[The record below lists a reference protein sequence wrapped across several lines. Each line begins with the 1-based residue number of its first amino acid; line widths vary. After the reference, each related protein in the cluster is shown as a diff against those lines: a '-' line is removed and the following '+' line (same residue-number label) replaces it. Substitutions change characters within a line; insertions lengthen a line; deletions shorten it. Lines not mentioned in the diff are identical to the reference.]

1 MESII
6 DYSKFKLGEKIAS
19 CKYNSV
25 YKIECKETKK
35 IFIAK
40 FFSKSINQGNLS
52 RDINIITKLQHP
64 TLLKTIGYSYVNNKG
79 SDFSPI
85 ISEYYPNTLD
95 LVFELEKK
103 GIPIPGWNDTKKF
116 ILIYGI
122 AAGMQFLHSRKILH
136 GDLKPSN
143 ILLDEHLCPK
153 IADFGLLNILLGEN
167 TMKMCYLNKGV
178 TENPVYLAPE
188 VLNAKKFTTKS
199 DVYSFSMLMYEI
211 ISSQHLHNF
220 SIRKINLKTVKN
232 GYRPE
237 FNFPIVNSYR
247 NLIESCWSE
256 DPSKRPTF
264 KQICLNIFET
274 LRNDKEARKDFVYYA
289 NFITNY
295 LNAIKDKKP
304 IPTINLKSPNFQK
317 VDLTELLNKSN
328 NDNQIE
334 VKSSDQPSESQ
345 KNQIHNNER
354 KPAVRKPI
362 ASKPKA
368 PNDKEKAIKHN
379 DNDDDDNERQ
389 KKPSIGL
396 IEDEKNH
403 EVISK
408 ISEGESSE
416 VFKVIDKGTGEL
428 LCKKIFKEFNA
439 DENSIEKIV
448 AISEIDH
455 PCICKEIGYSMQEN
469 QSQRDGFNVNDQLK
483 TTVSL
488 FYEFLPY
495 NVEEVM
501 RKGMLNN
508 TLKVRIAV
516 EVAIGMSHIHSLGII
531 HRNLNLSNIM
541 MNHFFE
547 SKIIGL
553 IHSNDFSTEVGNQL
567 KKGITTVA
575 YMSPELVN
583 EEEYDNKT
591 DVYSFGILL
600 YHLFTGS
607 LPNQAFRDKLNY
619 VPINYPQQSDNISNC
634 CISIIKSCT
643 SSQPSNRPSFEK
655 IIEYF
660 LSNSFALAPEIDV
673 KAITQR
679 YNELIQT
686 NENSISEIEKKLEEE
701 RKKHS
706 VTLDLLNVEK
716 QKNIKFLRI
725 IQKDRN
731 DHSNVIKQ
739 LEEEKNKNNEL
750 SLQLNAEKQKNAI
763 LFKQLE
769 EEKKKHS
776 ETKKSLIKLD
786 VSLRNNKEKSDNQF
800 NQIKTLEDQNSNLK
814 ELMRIFKGE
823 FELYRKEAEKNKEEN
838 EKFFINFSKE
848 KELII
853 KLTSEKKLLNA
864 SCKAREHTI
873 NQLKEEIENIKNEK
887 ITLNNTNL
895 KLKIE
900 NENLSKKC
908 KDLMVLNKQMDQK
921 NEQLLNNFKVAQKE
935 SLLPNNDP
943 VEEDEEVDYE
953 NYCSISKLESLEEM
967 MTRLI
972 DLNESIPKN
981 DSDVQV
987 FIQILQQQMTEILHQ
1002 FYRIF
1007 VQFDVI
1013 GIPDSFDEFL
1023 RNFSKNISNQTEL
1036 IRSYV
1041 DECLKQ
1047 IKHKDQ

>member
-122 AAGMQFLHSRKILH
+122 AAGMQFLHSHKILH

-211 ISSQHLHNF
+211 ISSQRLHNF
-220 SIRKINLKTVKN
+220 SIRNINLKTVKN

-274 LRNDKEARKDFVYYA
+274 LRNDKNFIAEKEARKDFVSYA
-289 NFITNY
+289 NFISNY

-304 IPTINLKSPNFQK
+304 IPTINSKSPNFQK
-317 VDLTELLNKSN
+317 VDLTELVNKSN
-328 NDNQIE
+328 NDNQMD
-334 VKSSDQPSESQ
+334 VKSSDQPLESQ
-345 KNQIHNNER
+345 KNQIQNNER
-354 KPAVRKPI
+354 KPAVRKPV

-379 DNDDDDNERQ
+379 DNDDDNERQ

-469 QSQRDGFNVNDQLK
+469 QSQRDGFNENDQLK

-607 LPNQAFRDKLNY
+607 LPNQALRDKLNY
-619 VPINYPQQSDNISNC
+619 VPIKYPQQSDNISNC

-716 QKNIKFLRI
+716 QNNIKLLRI

-750 SLQLNAEKQKNAI
+750 SLQLNEEKQKNAI
-763 LFKQLE
+763 LMEKDRNNHSIIIKQLE
-769 EEKKKHS
+769 EEKNK
-776 ETKKSLIKLD
+776 
-786 VSLRNNKEKSDNQF
+786 NN
-800 NQIKTLEDQNSNLK
+800 
-814 ELMRIFKGE
+814 
-823 FELYRKEAEKNKEEN
+823 ELYLQLNEEEQKSAWSIEKDRNDHSN
-838 EKFFINFSKE
+838 
-848 KELII
+848 II
-853 KLTSEKKLLNA
+853 K
-864 SCKAREHTI
+864 
-873 NQLKEEIENIKNEK
+873 QL
-887 ITLNNTNL
+887 
-895 KLKIE
+895 
-900 NENLSKKC
+900 
-908 KDLMVLNKQMDQK
+908 
-921 NEQLLNNFKVAQKE
+921 
-935 SLLPNNDP
+935 
-943 VEEDEEVDYE
+943 
-953 NYCSISKLESLEEM
+953 
-967 MTRLI
+967 
-972 DLNESIPKN
+972 
-981 DSDVQV
+981 
-987 FIQILQQQMTEILHQ
+987 
-1002 FYRIF
+1002 
-1007 VQFDVI
+1007 
-1013 GIPDSFDEFL
+1013 
-1023 RNFSKNISNQTEL
+1023 
-1036 IRSYV
+1036 
-1041 DECLKQ
+1041 
-1047 IKHKDQ
+1047 